1 MAVRCPGCGRLSRD
15 ESVCEWCRF
24 EIPPETRR
32 PASTTGRHP
41 EGEDPPELKS
51 ASGAGEG
58 PGEVSSLAVQTP
70 TVREASETDAE
81 AISRREAEAA
91 AAVLTEEDR
100 EEETA
105 AAAVDPAVMVEAVE
119 VRQDRDTLVILAL
132 ILVQLVLTLYLG
144 RLSSWWS
151 VTGLLWL
158 LVGYGVWVRASW
170 SLALPLVLFT
180 LDVALLLFGVGP
192 RERAGFPALAP
203 MDFLLY
209 LLRLVIWGLI
219 WRLRDEMA

>member
-15 ESVCEWCRF
+15 ETVCEWCRSA
-24 EIPPETRR
+24 IPPQAQRLAAAGAR
-32 PASTTGRHP
+32 NP
-41 EGEDPPELKS
+41 EE
-51 ASGAGEG
+51 ASGVSEGSGEASSG
-58 PGEVSSLAVQTP
+58 MAEPPTLREVSESNADAVSQ
-70 TVREASETDAE
+70 READ
-81 AISRREAEAA
+81 
-91 AAVLTEEDR
+91 
-100 EEETA
+100 
-105 AAAVDPAVMVEAVE
+105 AAAVDSADEDRVDGAPAEDAGGVAVVETVE

-132 ILVQLVLTLYLG
+132 ILVQWVLTLYLG

-151 VTGLLWL
+151 VTGFLWL

-209 LLRLVIWGLI
+209 LLRFVIWGLV
-219 WRLRDEMA
+219 WSLRDEMA